1 MREFFGEKA
10 VEPEQWL
17 LERIAAFV
25 ACDVVS
31 VARCLLD
38 ELQAKTQFTRSAA
51 ALELLRAF
59 RKELTAKRAAK
70 DFEMTMSEL
79 AAQPVLAFEIAL
91 EWISALNPTAGR
103 GVLIETAAMV
113 VTNDQPPAATP
124 TEPVSR
130 VTISGLTGTHG
141 RISESKLELDYHE
154 FTARLQRYESTVVPA
169 FQAFQRLKH
178 ELSEKRRK
186 DLRLDQFKAGVL
198 SSFVRNRLIDQVYL
212 PLIGANLAKQLGAAG
227 KDTRTDR
234 MGMLLLISPPG
245 YGKTTLMEYVA
256 SRLGITLVK
265 INGPALGH
273 QVTSLDP
280 SEARNAS
287 AREEIEKLNLAF
299 EMGDNVMIYLDD
311 IQHTN
316 PEFLQKFIPLCDGTR
331 KIEGVF
337 QRRGEDL

>member
-1 MREFFGEKA
+1 
-10 VEPEQWL
+10 
-17 LERIAAFV
+17 
-25 ACDVVS
+25 
-31 VARCLLD
+31 
-38 ELQAKTQFTRSAA
+38 
-51 ALELLRAF
+51 
-59 RKELTAKRAAK
+59 LTAKRAAK
-70 DFEMTMSEL
+70 DFETTMNEL

-91 EWISALNPTAGR
+91 EWITALNPNVGR

-141 RISESKLELDYHE
+141 RISEAKMELDYHE
-154 FTARLQRYESTVVPA
+154 FTTRLQRYESTVVPA
-169 FQAFQRLKH
+169 FVDFQKLKH
-178 ELSEKRRK
+178 SLSEARRK

-287 AREEIEKLNLAF
+287 AREEIEKLERELPSST
-299 EMGDNVMIYLDD
+299 EQLQLLGDVIAL
-311 IQHTN
+311 T
-316 PEFLQKFIPLCDGTR
+316 KKKKG
-331 KIEGVF
+331 
-337 QRRGEDL
+337 